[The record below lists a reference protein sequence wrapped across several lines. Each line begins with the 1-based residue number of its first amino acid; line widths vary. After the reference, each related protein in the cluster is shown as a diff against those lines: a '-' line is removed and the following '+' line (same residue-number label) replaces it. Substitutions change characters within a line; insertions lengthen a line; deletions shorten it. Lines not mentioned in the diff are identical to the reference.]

1 MLSPSRSFHL
11 IERTTDSSAR
21 YASANVRYGENRRVL
36 VKGRE
41 WPVSDREPAANRRS
55 PLHLR
60 LFGHLECVID
70 LDAEISN
77 GGLEL
82 RMAEEQL
89 YGAQILRA
97 AIDQRGF
104 RASQCMGS
112 ISGRVEPDLPH
123 PPADDPRVLPCRQMR
138 GGMQAAP
145 GAGPKTGSRL

>member
-1 MLSPSRSFHL
+1 MSSISLLNNVRPNRHWTGHADGRYQ
-11 IERTTDSSAR
+11 ERTAAIYHAR
-21 YASANVRYGENRRVL
+21 F
-36 VKGRE
+36 

-77 GGLEL
+77 GAREL

-123 PPADDPRVLPCRQMR
+123 PAADDPRVLACRQMR
-138 GGMQAAP
+138 GQSHSLNYRASP
-145 GAGPKTGSRL
+145 